1 MPKTS
6 EFDEIMQQL
15 NALSLAELLAVRARV
30 DTLIEGQSLPLG
42 KGQRRLFHS
51 ANTCIT
57 QNSLY
62 RGSYRRNTF
71 IFSENSGVDIL
82 AAPPT
87 INPITSTTNRFLDW
101 LRAFR
106 KNQVAPFLE
115 SEAKRDD
122 SLEQLIEL
130 VDEFMADESGYDEET
145 YPQIKTGLNQNQLS
159 L

>member
-6 EFDEIMQQL
+6 QFDGIIQQL

-42 KGQRRLFHS
+42 KGQRRFFRS
-51 ANTCIT
+51 ANSYIT
-57 QNSLY
+57 QNTPY
-62 RGSYRRNTF
+62 CGSYRRNTF
-71 IFSENSGVDIL
+71 IFSENSDVNML
-82 AAPPT
+82 AAPPS
-87 INPITSTTNRFLDW
+87 INPITSTTNRFLNW
-101 LRAFR
+101 LQALRQ
-106 KNQVAPFLE
+106 NQVTQFFE

-122 SLEQLIEL
+122 SLEQVVEL
-130 VDEFMADESGYDEET
+130 VDELMADESGYDEET